1 VVGRR
6 VNVIVFVGAG
16 SDLPDSLWQ
25 ELRASQIPIVAN
37 AIVDSLVSN
46 RLVSSYN
53 RPGGTLAI
61 GRKRARTRERLH
73 LCCRLSSDRLP
84 SDRRYRCSATW
95 FDPRWSAEPG
105 KLGEVACA
113 LGSPGGNERRLR

>member
-53 RPGGTLAI
+53 RPGGNFGYRSQKGKDSGKIALV
-61 GRKRARTRERLH
+61 
-73 LCCRLSSDRLP
+73 LP
-84 SDRRYRCSATW
+84 FVVR
-95 FDPRWSAEPG
+95 
-105 KLGEVACA
+105 
-113 LGSPGGNERRLR
+113 SPSF